1 MAEIVEDS
9 VVAALLPFTLAVFL
23 GFLAIGLPL
32 PVLPLLVHDGFG
44 FGTVT
49 VGLVIGAQSV
59 TTLLTRQYAGRL
71 CDRRGTK
78 PTALLGFCSAALA
91 GVFYLASSL
100 VTAPD
105 VALTVLAAG
114 RVVLGF
120 GESLFITA
128 LAAWSVARVG
138 PAHAGR
144 ALAWQGIAMYG
155 AMTFG
160 AAVGGWVEQGFGFA
174 TVAVLVVVCPL
185 VAGGMTL
192 GIPSIA
198 VVAGPRKSFS
208 SVVRAIWMQGAALA
222 LASAG
227 FGTIAAFLALR
238 YRAAGW
244 SDPGI
249 ALAAFGCA
257 YIGVR
262 VVFGGLPDRIGGRQ
276 VAVLCLLIQVV
287 GQLLIF
293 GAWTSMMAFAGVFL
307 AGLGYSLVFPA
318 LGVEAMKRVAAQDRS
333 LFIGAFLACFDLG
346 IGAAGPVAGAVG
358 ANFGIPAAFFAA
370 AAMAALSIVLVVAG
384 AGKPP
389 QQTPG

>member
-1 MAEIVEDS
+1 MPEIVEGS
-9 VVAALLPFTLAVFL
+9 VVTALLPFSLAVFL

-49 VGLVIGAQSV
+49 VGFVIGAQSMA
-59 TTLLTRQYAGRL
+59 TLLTRQYAGRL

-78 PTALLGFCSAALA
+78 PTTLFGFCAAALA
-91 GVFYLASSL
+91 GVFYFASTLGLA
-100 VTAPD
+100 PN
-105 VALTVLAAG
+105 VALAVLVAG
-114 RVVLGF
+114 RLVLGF

-128 LAAWSVARVG
+128 IAAWSVARVG
-138 PAHAGR
+138 SAHAGR
-144 ALAWQGIAMYG
+144 ALAWQGIAMYA
-155 AMTFG
+155 AMAFG
-160 AAVGGWVEQGFGFA
+160 AAIGGWVEQGFGF
-174 TVAVLVVVCPL
+174 VALALLVVVCPL
-185 VAGGMTL
+185 LGAAMTL
-192 GIPSIA
+192 GLPAIA
-198 VVAGPRKSFS
+198 VLAGPRKSFL

-238 YRAAGW
+238 YQAAGW
-244 SDPGI
+244 TDPGI

-262 VVFGGLPDRIGGRQ
+262 LVLGGLPDRIGGRQ
-276 VAVLCLLIQVV
+276 VAVLCLLVQTL

-293 GAWTSMMAFAGVFL
+293 GAWSPMAAFAGVFV

-333 LFIGAFLACFDLG
+333 LFLGAFLACFDLG
-346 IGAAGPVAGAVG
+346 IGGAGPIAGAVA
-358 ANFGIPAAFFAA
+358 ANFGIAAAFLAA
-370 AAMAALSIVLVVAG
+370 AAMAVLSLVLVLAG
-384 AGKPP
+384 
-389 QQTPG
+389 TRRT

>member
-1 MAEIVEDS
+1 MPEIIEGS
-9 VVAALLPFTLAVFL
+9 VVTALLPFSLAVFL

-49 VGLVIGAQSV
+49 VGFVIGAQSMA
-59 TTLLTRQYAGRL
+59 TLLTRQYAGRL

-78 PTALLGFCSAALA
+78 PTTLLGFCAAALA
-91 GVFYLASSL
+91 GVFYLASTL
-100 VTAPD
+100 GFAPG
-105 VALTVLAAG
+105 VALAVLVAG
-114 RVVLGF
+114 RLVLGF

-128 LAAWSVARVG
+128 IAAWSVARVG

-144 ALAWQGIAMYG
+144 ALAWQGIAMYA
-155 AMTFG
+155 AMAFG
-160 AAVGGWVEQGFGFA
+160 AAIGGWVEQGFGF
-174 TVAVLVVVCPL
+174 VALALLVVVCPL
-185 VAGGMTL
+185 VGAAMTL
-192 GIPSIA
+192 GLPAIA
-198 VVAGPRKSFS
+198 VVAGPRKSFL

-238 YRAAGW
+238 YQAAGW
-244 SDPGI
+244 TDPGI

-262 VVFGGLPDRIGGRQ
+262 LVLGGLPDRIGGRQ
-276 VAVLCLLIQVV
+276 VAVLCLLVQTV

-293 GAWTSMMAFAGVFL
+293 GAWSPMAAFAGVFV

-318 LGVEAMKRVAAQDRS
+318 LGVEAMKRVSAQDRS
-333 LFIGAFLACFDLG
+333 LFLGAFLACFDLG
-346 IGAAGPVAGAVG
+346 IGGAGPIAGAVA
-358 ANFGIPAAFFAA
+358 ANFGISAAFLAA
-370 AAMAALSIVLVVAG
+370 AVMALLSLSLVLAG
-384 AGKPP
+384 
-389 QQTPG
+389 TRRT

>member
-1 MAEIVEDS
+1 MPEIIESS
-9 VVAALLPFTLAVFL
+9 VVTALLPFSLAVFL

-49 VGLVIGAQSV
+49 VGFVIGAQSMA
-59 TTLLTRQYAGRL
+59 TLLTRQYAGRL

-78 PTALLGFCSAALA
+78 PTTLLGFCAAALA
-91 GVFYLASSL
+91 GVFYLASTL
-100 VTAPD
+100 GLAPG
-105 VALTVLAAG
+105 VALAVLVAG
-114 RVVLGF
+114 RLVLGF

-128 LAAWSVARVG
+128 IAAWSVARVG

-144 ALAWQGIAMYG
+144 ALAWQGIAMYA
-155 AMTFG
+155 AMAFG
-160 AAVGGWVEQGFGFA
+160 AAIGGWVEQGFGF
-174 TVAVLVVVCPL
+174 VALALLVVVGPL
-185 VAGGMTL
+185 VGAAMTL
-192 GIPSIA
+192 GLPAIA
-198 VVAGPRKSFS
+198 VVAGPRKSFL

-238 YRAAGW
+238 YQAAGW
-244 SDPGI
+244 TDPGI

-262 VVFGGLPDRIGGRQ
+262 LVLGGLPDRVGGRQ
-276 VAVLCLLIQVV
+276 VAVLCLLVQTV

-293 GAWTSMMAFAGVFL
+293 GAWSPMAAFAGVFV

-318 LGVEAMKRVAAQDRS
+318 LGVEAMKRVTAQDRS
-333 LFIGAFLACFDLG
+333 LFLGAFLACFDLG
-346 IGAAGPVAGAVG
+346 IGGAGPIAGAVA
-358 ANFGIPAAFFAA
+358 ANFGIPAAFLAA
-370 AAMAALSIVLVVAG
+370 AVMALLSLSLVLAG
-384 AGKPP
+384 
-389 QQTPG
+389 TRRT